1 MMMALLVMKTRLKDI
16 YERHYKVIRSIL
28 KILVSAGLFTV
39 VFYNLPFRPELREYE
54 VPLVIMVALVYL

>member
-39 VFYNLPFRPELREYE
+39 VFYNLPFRPELREY
-54 VPLVIMVALVYL
+54 